1 VETFCRY
8 RQLILYWRQLFA
20 AFLCFQKGLNVQQA
34 LEFPLA
40 NVTLRGI
47 GYGDPCKPMILA
59 LHGWLDNAASFNP
72 IADYLSDYYI
82 VALDITG
89 HGLSSHRTDGAH
101 YHLIDFPYDL
111 HELVDSQGWQSFILM
126 GHSMGGI
133 IATIYASCFPE
144 FVSKLIS
151 IESFGPMT
159 KDPQSSP
166 IQLRDSILSR
176 LKAQKSEAKHPR
188 SIERTVE
195 ARAMVGDIKLE
206 SARLLIT
213 RNIREENQQLYF
225 TTDRRLRTFSS
236 LRMTESQAEAFMRNI
251 QCPTLVITGSQGY
264 ESMRTALHKRLDWV
278 KDLVMVECE
287 GFHHLHMDNP
297 QPVANAIVCFLS

>member
-1 VETFCRY
+1 M
-8 RQLILYWRQLFA
+8 
-20 AFLCFQKGLNVQQA
+20 QQA

-40 NVTLRGI
+40 NITLRGI
-47 GYGDPCKPMILA
+47 GYGDPSKPMILA
-59 LHGWLDNAASFNP
+59 LHGWLDNAASFYP
-72 IADYLSDYYI
+72 IAEYLTDYYI
-82 VALDITG
+82 VALDMAG
-89 HGLSSHRTDGAH
+89 HGLSSHRSHGAH

-111 HELVDSQGWQSFILM
+111 HELVESQGWQSFILM

-144 FVSKLIS
+144 HVSKLIS

-159 KDPQSSP
+159 KDSQSSP
-166 IQLRDSILSR
+166 SQLRDSILSR
-176 LKAQKSEAKHPR
+176 LKAQQSAAKHPR

-213 RNIREENQQLYF
+213 RNIREEKGQLFF

-236 LRMTESQAEAFMRNI
+236 LRMTGSQAEAFMRNI

-264 ESMRTALHKRLDWV
+264 ESMRTTLNRRLGWI
-278 KDLVMVECE
+278 KDLTMIECE

-297 QPVANAIVCFLS
+297 QPVSKEIVGFLN